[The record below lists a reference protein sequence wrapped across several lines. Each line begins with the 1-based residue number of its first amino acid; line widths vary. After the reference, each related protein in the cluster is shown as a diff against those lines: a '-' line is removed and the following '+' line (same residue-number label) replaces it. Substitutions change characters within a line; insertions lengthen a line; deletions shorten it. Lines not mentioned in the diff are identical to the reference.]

1 MKINEIIVEGY
12 DGKKPDRQ
20 TRADT
25 GEWQFRDAGGID
37 RGYNLNRVM
46 MATAMADGVSE
57 DAVDMPQSSWVE
69 KFNVARPYTE
79 AEHKMMKAAFKTV
92 SSENYHTEKDHKS
105 REPDDTN
112 KTSPV
117 KDRGRIQP
125 KNKRKSK

>member
-1 MKINEIIVEGY
+1 VKINEIITEGR
-12 DGKKPDRQ
+12 DGKKPDLQ

-37 RGYNLNRVM
+37 RGYNFNRIM
-46 MATAMADGVSE
+46 MASAMADGVSE
-57 DAVDMPQSSWVE
+57 NAVDMPQSSWVE
-69 KFNVARPYTE
+69 KYNVARPYSE
-79 AEHKMMKAAFKTV
+79 AEHKMMRSAFKTV
-92 SSENYHTEKDHKS
+92 SSEKYHTEKDHKS

-112 KTSPV
+112 KVSPM

>member
-1 MKINEIIVEGY
+1 MKINEIIAEGR
-12 DGKKPDRQ
+12 DGKKPERQ
-20 TRADT
+20 TCADT

-37 RGYNLNRVM
+37 RIYNLNRIM
-46 MATAMADGVSE
+46 MASACADGVSE

-69 KFNVARPYTE
+69 KMNIARPYSE
-79 AEHKMMKAAFKTV
+79 AEHKMMKSAFKTV
-92 SSENYHTEKDHKS
+92 SSEHYETESDHKS

-112 KTSPV
+112 KVSPV